1 MRSRRFDLPPRGL
14 TDADCAFYL
23 GRSQSWLAEHR
34 PKLEAAGFPPRMQ
47 LIGTYDRKAVDAWL
61 DRQGGLEVAL
71 QEFGDPWVNAASHG

>member
-1 MRSRRFDLPPRGL
+1 
-14 TDADCAFYL
+14 
-23 GRSQSWLAEHR
+23 
-34 PKLEAAGFPPRMQ
+34 MQ